1 VKTML
6 RDLAVVRSAVAPV
19 RLLPPR
25 VTDPTPD
32 AVEPA
37 ADDRAGDAGDVMTVA
52 FSAFGAWY
60 EINSWFEGNFLERT
74 APGAFAKTIAER
86 SGQVKVLFNHGMEFD
101 VGDKILGPVDLLEER
116 ADGPYAEVPLL
127 DGVPQLIV
135 SGLRAGVYGSSF
147 MFNVLRDE
155 WNEEPARSD
164 HNPDGIPERTIKEV
178 RLLEFGPVTWPANP
192 AATAGLRSNTDRY
205 AERLRDRAPERFEAL
220 AANITAVRAQHGLR
234 TPDAGAARE
243 GTPVEGAAIPTDAP
257 EPAPAD
263 IHPDGLSPDNRAAQ
277 LRGLQL
283 MELK

>member
-1 VKTML
+1 
-6 RDLAVVRSAVAPV
+6 
-19 RLLPPR
+19 
-25 VTDPTPD
+25 
-32 AVEPA
+32 
-37 ADDRAGDAGDVMTVA
+37 
-52 FSAFGAWY
+52 
-60 EINSWFEGNFLERT
+60 
-74 APGAFAKTIAER
+74 
-86 SGQVKVLFNHGMEFD
+86 
-101 VGDKILGPVDLLEER
+101 
-116 ADGPYAEVPLL
+116 
-127 DGVPQLIV
+127 
-135 SGLRAGVYGSSF
+135 

-155 WNEEPARSD
+155 WNEEPGRSE

-220 AANITAVRAQHGLR
+220 AASFTDFRAQHGLR

-243 GTPVEGAAIPTDAP
+243 GTPVDGAATPTDAP